1 MGTRG
6 LTCVAVDR
14 ELKVAQYGQWDH
26 YPDGVGMGIAEF
38 VEHIVNADIVEL
50 FANAVRECRFLT
62 DEEVLEKKKA
72 VPWYK
77 EDSGWI
83 TLDVS
88 EKVKKELP
96 ELHRD
101 TGAGILQMVL
111 DGTRELQDAH
121 TFAADGVFCEWAYV
135 VDLDKQ
141 EILVFM
147 DGFSDWKKD
156 KPFAKVKFKNAVAGM
171 MKVCRKWDKVNE

>member
-6 LTCVAVDR
+6 LTCAVIDG
-14 ELKVAQYGQWDH
+14 EMKIAQYGQWDH
-26 YPDGVGMGIAEF
+26 YPDGVGMCIAEF
-38 VEHIVNADIVEL
+38 VEHIVNADIVCL

-72 VPWYK
+72 VPGYK
-77 EDSGWI
+77 ENDGWI

-88 EKVKKELP
+88 EKAKKALP

-111 DGTRELQDAH
+111 DGTRELSDSQAFSTDNL
-121 TFAADGVFCEWAYV
+121 FCEWAYV

-141 EILVFM
+141 EILVFLH
-147 DGFSDWKKD
+147 GFSDWKKD
-156 KPFAKVKFKNAVAGM
+156 KPFAKVKFKNAVVGM
-171 MKVCRKWDKVNE
+171 MNVCRKWYKVNE